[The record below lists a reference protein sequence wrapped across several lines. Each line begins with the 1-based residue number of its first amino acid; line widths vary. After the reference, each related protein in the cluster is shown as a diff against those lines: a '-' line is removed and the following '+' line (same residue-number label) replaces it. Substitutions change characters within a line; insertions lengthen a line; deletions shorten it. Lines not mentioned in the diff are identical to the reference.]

1 MKLSE
6 IQAATTMALDNT
18 IELPNCQYDTTL
30 WGLSMSNFKPV
41 ITTLDVV
48 AGFIRYHCRN
58 FDGSLDSTALQ
69 ELTNPL
75 RFRVKIA

>member
-6 IQAATTMALDNT
+6 IQQATTMALSDVS
-18 IELPNCQYDTTL
+18 LPSCQHDTTL
-30 WGLSMSNFKPV
+30 WGLSMRNFQPV